1 MGIKTSQNIR
11 AMPDNEI
18 ELLQKAQKY
27 DIRTLAWVYDNYSPA
42 IYRYAYRLLGS
53 DQNAEDCVAD
63 TYLKLLIAL
72 DKGRGPKEN
81 LKAYLFRSAHNW
93 VVDYYRRKSTNESEL
108 KDEHPDNVEDVETST
123 ETRLRIEQTMKSM
136 NKLTREQRE
145 ALHLRYGEGFPNE
158 MIAIIMK
165 KPCGAIK
172 SLLHRGTAALR
183 RDLKNETY
191 D

>member
-1 MGIKTSQNIR
+1 MEIKTSQNIR
-11 AMPDNEI
+11 VMPINEI

-63 TYLKLLIAL
+63 TFLKLLVAL
-72 DKGRGPKEN
+72 DKGKGPKDN

-108 KDEHPDNVEDVETST
+108 KDEHPDHVEDVETST

-165 KPCGAIK
+165 KPSGAIK

-183 RDLKNETY
+183 RDLKNETQ

>member
-1 MGIKTSQNIR
+1 MEFKTSQDIR
-11 AMPDNEI
+11 TMPDNET
-18 ELLQKAQKY
+18 ELLQRAHKY
-27 DIRTLAWVYDNYSPA
+27 DIKTLAWVYDNYSPA
-42 IYRYAYRLLGS
+42 IYRYAFRLLGS

-63 TYLKLLIAL
+63 TFLKLLVAL
-72 DKGRGPKEN
+72 DKRRGPKEN

-108 KDEHPDNVEDVETST
+108 QDEQPGILEGVETTT
-123 ETRLRIEQTMKSM
+123 EKRLRIEEAMKSM
-136 NKLTREQRE
+136 GKLTREQRE
-145 ALHLRYGEGFPNE
+145 VLYLRYGEGFQNE
-158 MIAIIMK
+158 MIAKIMK

-183 RDLKNETY
+183 RDLKNETQ

>member
-1 MGIKTSQNIR
+1 MEFNTSQIIR
-11 AMPDNEI
+11 TMPDNETD
-18 ELLQKAQKY
+18 LLQRVQKY
-27 DIRTLAWVYDNYSPA
+27 DIKSLAWVYDNYSPA

-63 TYLKLLIAL
+63 TFLKLLVVL
-72 DKGRGPKEN
+72 DKGSGPKEN

-93 VVDYYRRKSTNESEL
+93 VVDHYRRKSSDESEL
-108 KDEHPDNVEDVETST
+108 HDEQPDILEGVENIT
-123 ETRLRIEQTMKSM
+123 ETRLRIEKTMKSM
-136 NKLTREQRE
+136 KKLTREQQE
-145 ALHLRYGEGFPNE
+145 VLYLKYGEGFQNE
-158 MIAIIMK
+158 MIAKIMK

-183 RDLKNETY
+183 KDLKNENQ

>member
-1 MGIKTSQNIR
+1 MEFNTSQSIR
-11 AMPDNEI
+11 TMPDNEND
-18 ELLQKAQKY
+18 LLQRAQKF
-27 DIRTLAWVYDNYSPA
+27 DINTLAWVYDNYSPA
-42 IYRYAYRLLGS
+42 IYRYAFRLLGS

-63 TYLKLLIAL
+63 TFLKLLLSL

-93 VVDYYRRKSTNESEL
+93 VVDHFRRKSTNESEL
-108 KDEHPDNVEDVETST
+108 HDEQPDNLEDVETTT
-123 ETRLRIEQTMKSM
+123 ETWLRIEETMASM
-136 NKLTREQRE
+136 KKLTREQRE
-145 ALHLRYGEGFPNE
+145 VLYLRYGEGLQNE
-158 MIAIIMK
+158 MIARIMK

-183 RDLKNETY
+183 KDLKNEIQ

>member
-1 MGIKTSQNIR
+1 MGIKSSQYIR

-18 ELLQKAQKY
+18 EILQKAQKY
-27 DIRTLAWVYDNYSPA
+27 DLNTLAWVYDNYSPA

-63 TYLKLLIAL
+63 TFLKLLVAL

-108 KDEHPDNVEDVETST
+108 KDEDRDNVEDIETTT
-123 ETRLRIEQTMKSM
+123 ENRLRIEQTMKSM
-136 NKLTREQRE
+136 EKLTREQRE
-145 ALHLRYGEGFPNE
+145 VLHLRFGEGFPNE
-158 MIAIIMK
+158 MVAIIMK

-172 SLLHRGTAALR
+172 SLLHRGTVALR
-183 RDLKNETY
+183 RDLENENQ

>member
-1 MGIKTSQNIR
+1 MEIKTSQNIR

-18 ELLQKAQKY
+18 GLLQKAQKY
-27 DIRTLAWVYDNYSPA
+27 DIRTLAWIYDNYSPA

-63 TYLKLLIAL
+63 TFLKLLVAL
-72 DKGRGPKEN
+72 DKGKGPKEN

-108 KDEHPDNVEDVETST
+108 KDEQPDHVENVETST

-158 MIAIIMK
+158 MIAIIMN
-165 KPCGAIK
+165 KPSGAIK
-172 SLLHRGTAALR
+172 ALLHRGTAALR
-183 RDLKNETY
+183 RDLKNETQ